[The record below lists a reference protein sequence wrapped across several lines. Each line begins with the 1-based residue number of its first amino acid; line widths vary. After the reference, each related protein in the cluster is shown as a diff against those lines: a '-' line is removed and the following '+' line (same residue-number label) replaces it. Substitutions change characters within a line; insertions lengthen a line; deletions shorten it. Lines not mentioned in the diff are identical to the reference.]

1 MCCLQAVQGQ
11 YLDTEG
17 FDALGFRV
25 RGDGRMY
32 IASLRTDNWIVGSNS
47 HDVWQAFLFA
57 RCACTTQTNSPRD
70 LAHDSCPFPK
80 CMPRLAYQACGNTCL
95 NRL

>member
-1 MCCLQAVQGQ
+1 MKLFRLSDLLLQEVQGQ

-32 IASLRTDNWIVGSNS
+32 IASLRTDNWIVSNS

-57 RCACTTQTNSPRD
+57 RYTPGCAQRLSIDSNS
-70 LAHDSCPFPK
+70 DSGHVPETS
-80 CMPRLAYQACGNTCL
+80 ACQ
-95 NRL
+95 